1 MATMSHPT
9 IRTDESIR
17 TVVVDEL
24 KWDPRITSANDIS
37 LRVKEGVVT
46 LTGYV
51 HSYWE
56 KEAAEKA
63 ASRIYGVKGIA
74 NDIEVK
80 LPSTRSDPEIAR
92 DIVHELESHVS
103 LPSGKIKPTVNNGW
117 VTLEGKVDWQFQ
129 KTLAQ
134 TDVAKL
140 KGVNGVT
147 NNIEVKPSVSPS
159 EIKTKIESALQ
170 RSAAL
175 DARRINV
182 DVNDGSHVKLSGS
195 VRSWA
200 ERSEAEHAAWSAPG
214 TTMVENNITIAP

>member
-1 MATMSHPT
+1 MATMSQSS

-17 TVVVDEL
+17 TAVVDEL
-24 KWDPRITSANDIS
+24 KWDPRIPSANDIS

-56 KEAAEKA
+56 KEAAEEA
-63 ASRIYGVKGIA
+63 AKRIYGVKGIA

-80 LPSTRSDPEIAR
+80 LASTKSDPELAR
-92 DIVHELESHVS
+92 DVVHELESHVS
-103 LPSGKIKPTVNNGW
+103 LPAGKIKAKVENGW
-117 VTLEGKVDWQFQ
+117 VTLEGNVDWQFE

-140 KGVNGVT
+140 RGVIGVT
-147 NNIEVKPSVSPS
+147 NNIEVKPRVNAS
-159 EIKTKIESALQ
+159 EIKNKIESALQ

-175 DARRINV
+175 DARRITV
-182 DVNDGSHVKLSGS
+182 AVTDGSHVKLSGS

-200 ERSEAEHAAWSAPG
+200 ERSEAERAAWAAPG
-214 TTMVENNITIAP
+214 TTKVDNDITIAP